1 MKSGPVSQSALKKI
15 VALRRCVGLS
25 SRLAYERGQKLLC
38 ARIFTTGNAHQIKN
52 KDNQLG
58 VQNQIKFAELAANA
72 NQRSVPE
79 GKVDIGRTWKR
90 AE

>member
-1 MKSGPVSQSALKKI
+1 M
-15 VALRRCVGLS
+15 
-25 SRLAYERGQKLLC
+25 LC
-38 ARIFTTGNAHQIKN
+38 AGIFTTGNAHQIKN

-58 VQNQIKFAELAANA
+58 VQNQIKLAELAANA

>member
-1 MKSGPVSQSALKKI
+1 MSAAKKCY
-15 VALRRCVGLS
+15 VRAFLRQ
-25 SRLAYERGQKLLC
+25 A
-38 ARIFTTGNAHQIKN
+38 TTPHQIKN
-52 KDNQLG
+52 KDNQLS

-72 NQRSVPE
+72 QRSVPE

>member
-1 MKSGPVSQSALKKI
+1 M
-15 VALRRCVGLS
+15 
-25 SRLAYERGQKLLC
+25 LC
-38 ARIFTTGNAHQIKN
+38 AGIFTTGNAHQIKN

-72 NQRSVPE
+72 QRSVPE

>member
-15 VALRRCVGLS
+15 VA
-25 SRLAYERGQKLLC
+25 A
-38 ARIFTTGNAHQIKN
+38 ARQIKN

-58 VQNQIKFAELAANA
+58 VQNQIKSAELAANA

>member
-1 MKSGPVSQSALKKI
+1 MSAAKKCY
-15 VALRRCVGLS
+15 VRAFLRQ
-25 SRLAYERGQKLLC
+25 A
-38 ARIFTTGNAHQIKN
+38 TTPHQIKN